1 MKESMKDLDL
11 ELTDAL
17 RREEPS
23 AGFADRVLSRVAAQ
37 RTAEHSRP
45 ASFGP
50 GIIGGSDRLRASG
63 ASASLAEAREQVGR
77 AETEGPARQSRSH
90 LSFLHWAAA
99 AALVAAVAG
108 GVDYVAKQKD
118 RAEGE
123 AAKDRVVQALHIAG
137 AKLQLVQTKITQ
149 LHEQPEKN

>member
-1 MKESMKDLDL
+1 MKESMKDLDHQ
-11 ELTDAL
+11 LTNAL
-17 RREEPS
+17 HREEPP
-23 AGFADRVLSRVAAQ
+23 AGFADRVLSRVAEQ
-37 RTAEHSRP
+37 RAAGHRRP
-45 ASFGP
+45 DPFGP
-50 GIIGGSDRLRASG
+50 GIIGGSNRLRASG

-77 AETEGPARQSRSH
+77 AEAEGPARQSRSQ
-90 LSFLHWAAA
+90 LSLLHWAAA

-108 GVDYVAKQKD
+108 GDDYVAKQKD

-137 AKLQLVQTKITQ
+137 AKLQLVQTKITR